1 MLLLLRLLLRLLLLL
16 LLRWRQ
22 AAAAAHARLLGCRA
36 ASATRCGGCGLAGR
50 LERAKTVG
58 ADSCAGERV
67 ARWLLVAC
75 VDARLL
81 GERSGAVVLPG
92 GMFGPSVGS
101 EGLRK
106 GALAWALE
114 LGGRGYVPDASYSPL
129 VATRSSQ
136 APRLVLLAAVT
147 SDDVLCDLG
156 CGEAGLLC
164 DLARLTGCSAYGC
177 DVDADAL
184 RCGQSRVDAE
194 GLAGRVTL
202 HQAFIEDFDLERATV
217 VFVFLVPLQ
226 LEALR
231 PKLQRF
237 LDASPR
243 NRVISQRFEVCGLRA
258 LRDEVPDCEA
268 ALGEL
273 DAAGRGAYFG
283 SGLGKAF
290 CYARA

>member
-1 MLLLLRLLLRLLLLL
+1 MPV
-16 LLRWRQ
+16 
-22 AAAAAHARLLGCRA
+22 AALTAACRVVRRVVEWEAALGL
-36 ASATRCGGCGLAGR
+36 S
-50 LERAKTVG
+50 
-58 ADSCAGERV
+58 
-67 ARWLLVAC
+67 
-75 VDARLL
+75 
-81 GERSGAVVLPG
+81 P
-92 GMFGPSVGS
+92 GMFGPALSS

-114 LGGRGYVPDASYSPL
+114 VGGCGYVPDPSYSPL

-136 APRLVLLAAVT
+136 APRLALLAEVT
-147 SDDVLCDLG
+147 AADVLCDLG

-184 RCGQSRVDAE
+184 QCGQRRVEAE
-194 GLAGRVTL
+194 GLAERVTL
-202 HQAFIEDFDLERATV
+202 HQALIQDFDLERATV

-226 LEALR
+226 LEAIL

-237 LDASPR
+237 LDASPH
-243 NRVISQRFEVCGLRA
+243 NRVLSQRFEVRGLQA
-258 LRDEVPDCEA
+258 LRQEIPDCEV

-273 DAAGRGAYFG
+273 DVPGRGAYFG
-283 SGLGKAF
+283 SGLGRAF